1 MMRDSVLLLLLS
13 ALWLLFTSAV
23 AADFTGRVV
32 AVSDS
37 DILVAPPAVANPI
50 LDTPLRAA

>member
-50 LDTPLRAA
+50 LDTPPRTA